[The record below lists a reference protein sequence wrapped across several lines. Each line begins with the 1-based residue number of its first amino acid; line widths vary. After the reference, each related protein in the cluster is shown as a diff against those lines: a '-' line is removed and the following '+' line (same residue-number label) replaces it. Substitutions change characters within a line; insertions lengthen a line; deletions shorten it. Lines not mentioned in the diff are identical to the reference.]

1 MFYFSFIIVFVFI
14 DSNHHCKS
22 KSMQKKFSFSSRL
35 KSFSFAFAGI
45 KDFWLS
51 EPNAKLHLLAAIV
64 AITAGFTLHISL
76 TEWLFI
82 ALAITLVFAS
92 EMFNTALEKL
102 CDKVS
107 PDMHPLIKTVKDL
120 AAGGVLVTALFA
132 ALTGMIIFLPKIIA
146 LF

>member
-1 MFYFSFIIVFVFI
+1 MRKKLSF
-14 DSNHHCKS
+14 K
-22 KSMQKKFSFSSRL
+22 SRL

-45 KDFWLS
+45 KDFWLN

-64 AITAGFTLHISL
+64 AIIAGFILHISSA
-76 TEWLFI
+76 EWLFV

-102 CDKVS
+102 CDKVA
-107 PDMHPLIKTVKDL
+107 PEMHPLIKTVKDL
-120 AAGGVLVTALFA
+120 AAGGVLITAFFA
-132 ALTGMIIFLPKIIA
+132 FLTGMIIFLPKIIA